1 MGDENTALPIR
12 SPGLCAAPKPTSVLS
27 VLPPHPLP
35 LSAGQGWALLP
46 PSPLRPLPAPAG
58 PHLSPFPSGNC
69 FHLAC
74 PSAPIPWK
82 CGSPAAAHKAARPHP
97 ATTATRGEG
106 EGSSGGLSAGT
117 RPRWLLLASGIPRF
131 LPGHSIPFALGL
143 SWTLAWPGSR
153 PERLLKDLLP
163 LCSSEVTQVRR
174 REAWLEGMAGQKWG
188 PAGPHPGNPLL
199 EGHGRG
205 AKQGTGS
212 ARDPGTW
219 ELWAGEKGDGSFPL
233 VPSN

>member
-117 RPRWLLLASGIPRF
+117 WPRWQLLASGIPRF
-131 LPGHSIPFALGL
+131 LPGHSTFCSGALLDPG
-143 SWTLAWPGSR
+143 LAW
-153 PERLLKDLLP
+153 LKA
-163 LCSSEVTQVRR
+163 
-174 REAWLEGMAGQKWG
+174 REAPQR
-188 PAGPHPGNPLL
+188 PASPLL
-199 EGHGRG
+199 LRGHSGQEEGGLVGRDGRTEVG
-205 AKQGTGS
+205 ASRGPPWQPT
-212 ARDPGTW
+212 A
-219 ELWAGEKGDGSFPL
+219 
-233 VPSN
+233 